1 MKKYL
6 NFPGANFSSEIWS
19 MTLSI
24 SLTLFT
30 LHYKFSFPHR
40 HQNCINFEFLHK
52 HRYLYLSLFLSCRNM
67 ELVSF
72 YGNKLW
78 LRDGKNIFA
87 ISQSVVYHGF
97 VCRFPSPIV
106 IMANTKYPF
115 SDIFSHGL
123 LKPIFFLDTRQGILH
138 TFKWS
143 WNILVLLGCMQAL
156 AASAASHYSFSCL
169 HSASLPVLRW
179 ERQGTKHCKITC
191 FQGFLVERDA
201 CIIHEET
208 LPSVKC
214 MWSDLSSLEEP
225 QCSQG
230 DSGSV

>member
-97 VCRFPSPIV
+97 ICRFPSPIV
-106 IMANTKYPF
+106 IMANTKYSF

-123 LKPIFFLDTRQGILH
+123 LKLIFFWTWDKEFFTLSNEVETSWFFLDVCKLWLH
-138 TFKWS
+138 
-143 WNILVLLGCMQAL
+143 LL
-156 AASAASHYSFSCL
+156 
-169 HSASLPVLRW
+169 PP
-179 ERQGTKHCKITC
+179 
-191 FQGFLVERDA
+191 
-201 CIIHEET
+201 IIHSHVCILLLFQFWDENNKEQNT
-208 LPSVKC
+208 AK
-214 MWSDLSSLEEP
+214 
-225 QCSQG
+225 
-230 DSGSV
+230 